1 MEEEEEEEEE
11 EERNRSLV
19 LRGTDLERTLSVN
32 LRVFLSVGDVTGP
45 EERVRRAECRHD
57 EIYLYGRVYIYVAS
71 DRGER
76 QRRASSTDEKSRVSW
91 WKTIFM
97 RARNDQELVRR
108 DRDKRSCLRDSCLLL
123 LLLLWFACF
132 EDQKNIGKLV
142 RKIAREN
149 NNSRISTIQKTLL
162 NALSSFTRTLP
173 GQRGGSRAPFMQMG
187 IGADSIRGTGT
198 LYRGGLLRP
207 AGMQPIPRS
216 NEDGVGYEE
225 RPAKF
230 NSGVAGSPRDHC
242 WIGASA

>member
-1 MEEEEEEEEE
+1 MRLGNTRTGRICHRLETLRRADINRRNRWQTTGSYEKISKHHGRPRWIGCCRCRLLDRVGSPSPYPTLDGSKKMEEEEEEEV

-97 RARNDQELVRR
+97 RARNDQELVRGDWDSLLQDPSPPLICAFP
-108 DRDKRSCLRDSCLLL
+108 DR
-123 LLLLWFACF
+123 
-132 EDQKNIGKLV
+132 
-142 RKIAREN
+142 
-149 NNSRISTIQKTLL
+149 
-162 NALSSFTRTLP
+162 
-173 GQRGGSRAPFMQMG
+173 GSNDWKMEK
-187 IGADSIRGTGT
+187 
-198 LYRGGLLRP
+198 YR
-207 AGMQPIPRS
+207 Q
-216 NEDGVGYEE
+216 VG
-225 RPAKF
+225 
-230 NSGVAGSPRDHC
+230 
-242 WIGASA
+242 